1 MFGIYITRG
10 DKKVK
15 QKIYEELLEFL
26 PKEKVFLD
34 EPMSK
39 HTTFRIGG
47 NADVFVKGQSIE
59 DILHIINYCR
69 KTKTKIFV
77 MGNGSNLLVSD
88 NGIRGIVLKIDL
100 KDIDV
105 KDDIIE
111 VSSGVLLPKLS
122 NVALENGLTGLEFT
136 CGIPG
141 TVGRRN

>member
-1 MFGIYITRG
+1 M
-10 DKKVK
+10 K
-15 QKIYEELLEFL
+15 QKIYEELLKLL

-34 EPMSK
+34 EPMNK

-47 NADVFVKGQSIE
+47 KADVFVIAHNEE
-59 DILHIINYCR
+59 DIIHITNYCN
-69 KTKTKIFV
+69 KTKTKLFI

-100 KDIDV
+100 KDINV
-105 KDDIIE
+105 KDDVIE

-122 NVALENGLTGLEFT
+122 NIALENGLTGLEFA

-141 TVGRRN
+141 TVGRSN